1 MFQPKLDT
9 LPRAQQRLWPKLSFT
24 RTLGFT
30 LYGGTAIA
38 VQLGHRISVDFDF
51 FHRANLNRGQIFE
64 LAPSLVGATVIQD
77 EPNALTVLA
86 ADSE

>member
-9 LPRAQQRLWPKLSFT
+9 LPRAQQRLWS
-24 RTLGFT
+24 LGFT

-64 LAPSLVGATVIQD
+64 LAPFLVGATVIQD